1 MEIEE
6 PHELSTLTGRRRADM
21 PELTVKR
28 ILTNLI
34 NIAQE
39 STPGMLLPST
49 PAYSGHGVPR
59 VQGLCEL
66 RGDAAVHRTF

>member
-1 MEIEE
+1 
-6 PHELSTLTGRRRADM
+6 M

-34 NIAQE
+34 NIPQE